1 MKKLSINYITAIHPI
16 RISPVLHVLICIW
29 VFSSVQFNR
38 TCRFVEQPH
47 REAVKY
53 RTILSQ
59 ESPRTIFLASQLPL
73 FLPPATFNLL
83 RVSIILSFQEHGIS
97 IRIQ

>member
-1 MKKLSINYITAIHPI
+1 MYLFAYECL
-16 RISPVLHVLICIW
+16 VLCDFIARVDLWNNH
-29 VFSSVQFNR
+29 
-38 TCRFVEQPH
+38 T
-47 REAVKY
+47 VKQSRY

-59 ESPRTIFLASQLPL
+59 EYPRTIFLPSQLPL
-73 FLPPATFNLL
+73 SLPPATFNLL